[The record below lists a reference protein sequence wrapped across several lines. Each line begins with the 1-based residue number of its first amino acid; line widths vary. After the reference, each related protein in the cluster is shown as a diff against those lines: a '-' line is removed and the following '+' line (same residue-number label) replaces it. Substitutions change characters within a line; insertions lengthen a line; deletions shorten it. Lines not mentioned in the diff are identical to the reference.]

1 MAKNESSKSKA
12 ELYREER
19 KARIAKAAKQNAKSI
34 EKRTTAVGIIKKAV
48 VIILAVAIV
57 GFAGFKIVESTGI
70 IDRASTAL
78 KVGDT
83 KVSVAEFNYYYSMA
97 YNEIAN
103 QAAQYEQQFGSNV
116 LGFDTNVP
124 PDEQNSTQKDED
136 GNALKWS
143 EVIKQRAVAIAQ
155 QTVGYYNEALEAK
168 IELTEDQ
175 QAEINETV
183 ENYRTQAAQSNYS
196 LNAFL
201 KTYFGAGFNEKTF
214 VKQLEMEIL
223 ASSFTE
229 AKQKEVNDS
238 ITDDVITAEYN
249 ANKKLYD
256 YADIRYYTVSF
267 KTLTKNEGETDEA
280 LKARQ
285 KEANDKLIAEAKAV
299 MAKATDEKAFIAAV
313 KEYNKSETD
322 TTKKL
327 TAASYESLKSA
338 ITEAGADWV
347 FEAGRAAGNVN
358 VFTGETSAN
367 IVYIL
372 APAHSGNSVTVRH
385 CLVDFAAADENNV
398 TENEK
403 KQAHKKATE
412 LLNGLGKEFTSEDFG
427 KMAEKNTA
435 DTASAATGGLYENI
449 RITDNY
455 VENFENWCFDSTRK
469 AGDTGIVETEYGYHI
484 MYFVSDNTDDLD
496 WKASI
501 KAQKSNDEL
510 TSFQEDLF
518 KEDGKNAI
526 TENEKWTNK
535 VSDDYCDTLR
545 KNLAYSQMYS

>member
-34 EKRTTAVGIIKKAV
+34 EKRTTAVGVIKKV
-48 VIILAVAIV
+48 VAIVLAVAIV

-70 IDRASTAL
+70 IDRAATAL

-116 LGFDTNVP
+116 LGFDTSVP

-143 EVIKQRAVAIAQ
+143 EVIRQRAVAIAQ
-155 QTVGYYNEALEAK
+155 QTVGYYNEALDAK

-229 AKQKEVNDS
+229 SKQKEVNDG
-238 ITDDVITAEYN
+238 ITDEVITAEYN

-256 YADIRYYTVSF
+256 YADIRYYTISF

-285 KEANDKLIAEAKAV
+285 KEANDKLVAEAKAV
-299 MAKATDEKAFIAAV
+299 MAKATDENAFIAAV

-327 TAASYESLKSA
+327 TAATYDSLKSA

-358 VFTGETSAN
+358 VFTGETSTN
-367 IVYIL
+367 IVYVL

-385 CLVDFAAADENNV
+385 CLVDFAAADEKNV

-412 LLNGLGKEFTSEDFG
+412 LLNGLGEKFTSEDFG
-427 KMAEKNTA
+427 KMAEENTA
-435 DTASAATGGLYENI
+435 DTASASTGGLYENI
-449 RITDNY
+449 RITDDY

-469 AGDTGIVETEYGYHI
+469 AGDTGIVETEFGYHI

-501 KAQKSNDEL
+501 KAQMANDNL
-510 TSFQEDLF
+510 TSYQEDLF

-526 TENEKWTNK
+526 TESDYWTNK
-535 VSDDYCDTLR
+535 VTDDYCNTLR